1 MVSRDERGGRTRG
14 GPRRLALAAAGR
26 VGLDVNAA
34 HLTRGWIAREAV
46 LLVGAVFAYFAVR
59 AVTEGSQEQALR
71 NAQRV
76 VELEQSLGFFWE
88 PTWQAAIEGSN
99 LLVTLANW
107 AYIYGHW
114 PVITVVAIW
123 LAASRPGTYRLMRN
137 AFLVS
142 GGIGLIIFVSF
153 PTAPPRLTEIEITD
167 TVTLYSHAYRV
178 LQPPSIVN
186 QYAAVPSLHF
196 GWNLLIG
203 LAVIHVATNWVARLF
218 GFVMPVVMFLAIVL
232 TGNHFIFDGIA
243 GAAVALTGLG
253 IAYGIRRRTQRGD
266 VTGDTRAAAA

>member
-1 MVSRDERGGRTRG
+1 MASPDQQDARSRA

-26 VGLDVNAA
+26 VGLDVHAA
-34 HLTRGWIAREAV
+34 HLTRSWIARESV
-46 LLVGAVFAYFAVR
+46 LLIGAVFAYFAVR
-59 AVTEGSQEQALR
+59 AVTEGSQNQALR
-71 NAQRV
+71 NAERV
-76 VELEQSLGFFWE
+76 MSLERSLGFFWE
-88 PTWQAAIEGSN
+88 PTWQAAIESSH
-99 LLVTLANW
+99 LMVSLANW

-142 GGIGLIIFVSF
+142 GAIGLVIFVSF
-153 PTAPPRLTEIEITD
+153 PTAPPRLTELEITD
-167 TVTLYSHAYRV
+167 TVTLYSNAYRV
-178 LQPPSIVN
+178 LQPPSMVN

-203 LAVIHVATNWVARLF
+203 LAVVHVATNWPARLF
-218 GFVMPVVMFLAIVL
+218 GLVMPVVMFLAIVL

-253 IAYGIRRRTQRGD
+253 IAYGIRRYAQHRGE
-266 VTGDTRAAAA
+266 TNRARAAAT